1 MKSDSLSTVVGKC
14 QLTPREDEIRS
25 LFLYVQSDLNAFLK
39 DGYFHS
45 RTVPT
50 ILSIIAKL
58 DEGCIVCYNIGY
70 CKL

>member
-1 MKSDSLSTVVGKC
+1 MFKAIKM
-14 QLTPREDEIRS
+14 R
-25 LFLYVQSDLNAFLK
+25 FLK